1 MASIDRCYNIA
12 DLRTAAKRRLPKGVF
27 EFLDKGTEEEV
38 ALRENREAFQR
49 LRLRTRFL
57 RDLRERDMGTTLFGK
72 RVDLPLA
79 IGPTG
84 IAGLCWHQGELM
96 LAKAA
101 KQCGIPFAMATASL
115 TDTKTISEQAG
126 GRLWQQLYMWKET
139 ELSYQMIGKAKDLG
153 FEALVVTIDHALGR
167 LREHNEKNG
176 FAFPFKPNPRAFVD
190 MALHPRWLAGV
201 MGRYAMS
208 GQMPRQANYPPQYQH
223 LFATNASQQPAR
235 YEGMTWDEIS
245 RLREF
250 WPGKLIVKS
259 ILGEEDA
266 LQALDRGADAV
277 VVSNH
282 GGRSMDSAIAPI
294 DVLPEVAR
302 AVNGRAT
309 VILDSG
315 IRRGSDIV
323 KAIALGADLCLIG
336 RATLYG
342 VGAGGQA
349 GAAKAINLLA
359 NEFEKTMGYLGCRTV
374 DEIDN
379 TIFASRLDPDR
390 IVADGI
396 GRLPKEQ
403 PAAERVAD
411 AAQ

>member
-1 MASIDRCYNIA
+1 MPRLDRCYNIA

-27 EFLDKGTEEEV
+27 EFLDRGTEEEV

-57 RDLRERDMGTTLFGK
+57 RDLKKRDMGTTLFGK
-72 RVDLPLA
+72 RSNLPLA
-79 IGPTG
+79 IAPTG
-84 IAGLCWHQGELM
+84 IAGLCWYQGELM

-101 KQCGIPFAMATASL
+101 AKVGVPFAMATASL
-115 TDTKTISEQAG
+115 TDVETIAREGG
-126 GRLWQQLYMWKET
+126 GRLWQQLYMWEET
-139 ELSYQMIGKAKDLG
+139 ELSYKMIGRSKDLG

-176 FAFPFKPNPRAFVD
+176 FSFPFKPNPRAFVD

-223 LFATNASQQPAR
+223 LFATKASQQPKR
-235 YEGMTWDEIS
+235 HEGMTWDEIS
-245 RLREF
+245 RLRDF

-259 ILGEEDA
+259 VLGEEDA
-266 LQALDRGADAV
+266 LKAVERGADAV

-282 GGRSMDSAIAPI
+282 GGRSMDSAIPSI

-302 AVNGRAT
+302 AVNGKAT

-323 KAIALGADLCLIG
+323 KAIALGADLCLVG

-342 VGAGGQA
+342 VGAGGQE
-349 GAAKAINLLA
+349 GAEKALTMLG

-396 GRLPKEQ
+396 GRLP
-403 PAAERVAD
+403 RDGSSDRIAD